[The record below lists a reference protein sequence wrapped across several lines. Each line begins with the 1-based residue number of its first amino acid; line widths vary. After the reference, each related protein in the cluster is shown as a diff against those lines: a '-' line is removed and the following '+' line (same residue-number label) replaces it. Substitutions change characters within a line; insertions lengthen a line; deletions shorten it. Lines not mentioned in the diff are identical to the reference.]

1 MIPASYAFCNIFDSL
16 SSHVETSKG
25 IFHVQYIYIY
35 ELASRYIFALKTL
48 GTLDEKLLV
57 SVSGDGLVIASVNL
71 IMVTLGEKCGA
82 SIIPREL

>member
-16 SSHVETSKG
+16 SSHVEASKG
-25 IFHVQYIYIY
+25 IFHVQYIY